1 MEMRRDAPQRNAPMP
16 YSARLVD
23 RALVGS
29 PLRQPLYGCLFWIAM
44 LLLVGLAFL
53 GHLTLWI
60 LEPFEAAAVFAA
72 AALIGTLATIP
83 VAALLWYLDRRER
96 ESVWLFGGALLWGAV
111 ISTGLSAILNALGFG
126 FITLGLEVAGGMDSE
141 MVGQLLAAA
150 LVAPP
155 VEEMAKGL
163 ALLVLFWFLRAEF
176 DNVRDGIIYGA
187 LVGLGFNIAEY
198 ALYVMQGFLADGV
211 APYAEQFAGRFVFL
225 GFNGHMLW
233 AALTGAG
240 VGIARQTRSGCLRVA
255 APVGGYA
262 LATLAHALNNSLG
275 IFALAFF
282 LYLLGFDVEGGL
294 VGVPATA
301 LWQAAALQNVL
312 VQGFPY
318 ILLLV
323 LLWLSARWERDV
335 IRAYLADEVGVS
347 VTPEEF
353 ARVQE
358 DRPFRIT
365 RRLHGTAARL
375 ANAQNELAFRKWH
388 VAREG
393 GDPNA
398 DALVQAWRA
407 DIAAL
412 RGP

>member
-1 MEMRRDAPQRNAPMP
+1 VEVLCDLRCRRFFGMP
-16 YSARLVD
+16 YSAQLVD

-29 PLRQPLYGCLFWIAM
+29 PLRQPLYGCLFWLGM
-44 LLLVGLAFL
+44 LLLLGLAFL

-60 LEPFEAAAVFAA
+60 LEPFEATAVFVA
-72 AALIGTLATIP
+72 AALIGALATLP

-96 ESVWLFGGALLWGAV
+96 ESIWLFGAALLWGAV
-111 ISTGLSAILNALGFG
+111 ISTGVSAILNALGFG
-126 FITLGLEVAGGMDSE
+126 FIALGLEVAGGMDSE

-155 VEEMAKGL
+155 VEEMAKGV
-163 ALLVLFWFLRAEF
+163 ALLLLFWFLRAEF

-198 ALYVMQGFLADGV
+198 ALYVMQGYLADGV

-233 AALTGAG
+233 TALTGAG
-240 VGIARQTRSGCLRVA
+240 VGLARQTRSGCLRLG
-255 APVGGYA
+255 APVGGYT

-282 LYLLGFDVEGGL
+282 LYLLGYDIENGL
-294 VGVPATA
+294 AGVPASG
-301 LWQAAALQNVL
+301 LWLAAAAQNLL

-318 ILLLV
+318 ILLFV

-335 IRAYLADEVGVS
+335 IRAYLADEVGIA
-347 VTPEEF
+347 VTPDEY
-353 ARVQE
+353 ARIQH
-358 DRPFRIT
+358 DRPFRGG
-365 RRLHGTAARL
+365 RLRGLAARI

-412 RGP
+412 RGG